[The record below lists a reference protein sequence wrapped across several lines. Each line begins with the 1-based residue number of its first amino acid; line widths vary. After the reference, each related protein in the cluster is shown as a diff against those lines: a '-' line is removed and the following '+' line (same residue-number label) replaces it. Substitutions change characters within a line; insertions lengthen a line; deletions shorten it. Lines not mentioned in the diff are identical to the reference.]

1 MDIKAADWI
10 PAEGS
15 LDQHTAP
22 CLTIVCTSHVRGT
35 IPRDLGRERRSGR
48 GKLGRS
54 GPRSGRPGSVWG
66 ACEREMV
73 LYGGTPRACEDRTPS
88 YAPGF
93 ASARVDAWTGGPDSA
108 PRCTTAAWVANL
120 PAPAPRA
127 EPEAFTPGYSSVRLQ
142 FLAACTAEED
152 ASVLLPC
159 LRPGMSMVACGSG
172 QGSNIV
178 DTLMQ
183 RHRIVFARRPVQEAS
198 HGAC

>member
-1 MDIKAADWI
+1 MA
-10 PAEGS
+10 G
-15 LDQHTAP
+15 L
-22 CLTIVCTSHVRGT
+22 
-35 IPRDLGRERRSGR
+35 LGRARIARR
-48 GKLGRS
+48 
-54 GPRSGRPGSVWG
+54 PTRP
-66 ACEREMV
+66 
-73 LYGGTPRACEDRTPS
+73 
-88 YAPGF
+88 
-93 ASARVDAWTGGPDSA
+93 AS
-108 PRCTTAAWVANL
+108 
-120 PAPAPRA
+120 PAPELTPGPAVPTRPHDALPLPVSPTSPPLPRA

-183 RHRIVFARRPVQEAS
+183 RHRIVFARRPVQGAS